1 MLSLVAGAVPAAIA
15 VDGEYSRVLL
25 AGLALAVSPA
35 RLRNVDHFS
44 IDANDGGVCMVVE
57 R

>member
-1 MLSLVAGAVPAAIA
+1 MGGVCCADAVLVLLDVG
-15 VDGEYSRVLL
+15 GYSRVLL

-44 IDANDGGVCMVVE
+44 IVAKECDE
-57 R
+57 SRSRW